1 MFDIGWGE
9 FVVIGTVALVVIGPK
24 ELPGVLRTVGKT
36 VGKLRRMAGEFQ
48 GQFQEALREADLDET
63 RKTMSGLSDSASSFN
78 PIQTIRDE
86 IKNAVDAKDGG
97 SGVTM
102 SGTAATPVADTP
114 SIALP
119 EPPPV
124 PDLTP
129 EQIRAAF
136 VTEPNAF
143 EDMPSDPAPEPA
155 PEKPKRTR
163 RKPAAEAGSVSDE
176 VIATAPD
183 TAENPAPPKRRARKT
198 KAAAAGEPA
207 DGGDSV

>member
-24 ELPGVLRTVGKT
+24 ELPGVLRTVGQT
-36 VGKLRRMAGEFQ
+36 VSKLRRMAGEFQ
-48 GQFQEALREADLDET
+48 GQFQEALREADLDDA
-63 RKTMSGLSDSASSFN
+63 RKTIAGLNDTTSSFN

-86 IKNAVDAKDGG
+86 IKGAVDAKDG
-97 SGVTM
+97 SGVTVT
-102 SGTAATPVADTP
+102 GTAAQMPVIEPQGLAV
-114 SIALP
+114 P

-143 EDMPSDPAPEPA
+143 EDMPALPEPE
-155 PEKPKRTR
+155 PVVEKPKRTR
-163 RKPAAEAGSVSDE
+163 KKAAEPPPEAEVAAPEAGTDDEPAA
-176 VIATAPD
+176 
-183 TAENPAPPKRRARKT
+183 PKRRTRKT

-207 DGGDSV
+207 DGGDIA